1 MRDKRDKDQEN
12 SDARMTWSEQA
23 LYATICAV
31 PAFGPILVMLSA
43 RSCGRPATGKAAPR
57 PQVLGDSAESKP
69 RTVNV
74 RKVTEHKDEEEN
86 AETTSTSSSGRS
98 AQENASG
105 TSQTAT
111 DVQAVPEPSVSVLFA
126 MGLLGLL
133 HARRKRR

>member
-1 MRDKRDKDQEN
+1 MREN
-12 SDARMTWSEQA
+12 DRKNSNARMNWSEQA
-23 LYATICAV
+23 WDATICAV
-31 PAFGPILVMLSA
+31 LAFGPIVVMLSA
-43 RSCGRPATGKAAPR
+43 RSCARRATGKAAPR
-57 PQVLGDSAESKP
+57 PQVLGDSAENKP

-74 RKVTEHKDEEEN
+74 RKVTEHKDEDEN
-86 AETTSTSSSGRS
+86 AETTSTSSSGQS

-111 DVQAVPEPSVSVLFA
+111 DVQAVPEPSVSVLFT